1 VDNIFYVKEYI
12 KSNMTDSESIE
23 LCLAEASKVHGEKQV
38 VFDGKDYHIDR
49 AILVDSDTTIVID
62 NCSVKQ
68 NDFVFDNV
76 FRGKNVLLS
85 AVNPYMA
92 PLEVTPLRNVKII
105 GKLID
110 DYFTGDLWHDGSFI
124 ALVLLLFMFL
134 VTYLTGGFS
143 AEEQTETRGTSLW

>member
-1 VDNIFYVKEYI
+1 MNNIFYVKEYI
-12 KSNMTDSESIE
+12 KSGITDSEAIE
-23 LCLAEASKVHGEKQV
+23 LCLAEASAVHGEKQV

-105 GKLID
+105 GKGEAYIIGTD
-110 DYFTGDLWHDGSFI
+110 KPQTG
-124 ALVLLLFMFL
+124 
-134 VTYLTGGFS
+134 
-143 AEEQTETRGTSLW
+143 